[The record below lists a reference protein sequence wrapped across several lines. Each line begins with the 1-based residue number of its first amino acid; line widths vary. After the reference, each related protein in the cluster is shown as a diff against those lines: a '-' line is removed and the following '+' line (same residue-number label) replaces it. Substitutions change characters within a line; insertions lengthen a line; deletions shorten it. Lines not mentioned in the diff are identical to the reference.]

1 MSDEKTRMGPIPET
15 VVTGTALDDAPV
27 APGSCLIEGLLDP
40 CTIVIFGASGDLTLR
55 KLVPALYKLFLNE
68 GLPASFAI
76 VGCSRTELTRDAFRE
91 RLRSGV
97 EEFGGSDL
105 GKWAAFAERIF
116 FFPVQYDSLDS
127 LQELAA
133 YLRSPELSHG
143 SVNNRI
149 FYMATPPAVFHQVGE
164 LIGQTGLTTENRNG
178 NGWVRIVIEK
188 PFSHDLAS
196 AVELN
201 RILTQS
207 FAEHQIYRIDHY
219 VAKET
224 VQNLLMFRFANA
236 IFEPTW
242 NRRYIDY
249 VSITAAETVGV
260 GHRAGYYDEVGVLRD
275 MFQNHMLQL
284 LSMSAMEP
292 PTSFDAERVRDEK
305 VKVFR
310 AMRPFPVDRLDD
322 YLVLGQYGPGNL
334 NGVEVPG
341 YRQEAGVKPASVTP
355 TFALMKVYLDNWR
368 WQGVPFYL
376 ISGKRLP
383 KKSTKIVIG
392 FKRVPHSM
400 FRNVLP
406 EDVTANHL
414 TIGIQP
420 EETITLTVQTKNP
433 GAVVCLRTVSM
444 EFDYRQGYSGPVL
457 DAYEKALLDC
467 MQGDHMLFWR
477 QDGVELTWSFM
488 APVLQ
493 ACELCTH
500 PESRLKTYAS
510 GSWGPPEVDGFI
522 KNTIWGS

>member
-1 MSDEKTRMGPIPET
+1 MIDQKTDIGTIPET

-27 APGSCLIEGLLDP
+27 APGSCIIEGLLDP
-40 CTIVIFGASGDLTLR
+40 FTIIVFGASGDLTLR
-55 KLVPALYKLFLNE
+55 KLIPALYKLYLNG

-76 VGCSRTELTRDAFRE
+76 VGCSRTEMGADAFRE

-97 EEFGGSDL
+97 ERHGGSGMDR
-105 GKWAAFAERIF
+105 WAAFAERVSYYA
-116 FFPVQYDSLDS
+116 VQYDSLES
-127 LQELAA
+127 LQGLAS
-133 YLRSPELSHG
+133 YLRTPELSLG
-143 SVNNRI
+143 PVTNRI

-164 LIGQTGLTTENRNG
+164 LIGLAGLTVENRNG
-178 NGWVRIVIEK
+178 QGWVRIVIEK
-188 PFSHDLAS
+188 PFSHDLES

-201 RILTQS
+201 QILNRS
-207 FAEHQIYRIDHY
+207 FTEDQIYRIDHY

-236 IFEPTW
+236 IFEPIW

-260 GHRAGYYDEVGVLRD
+260 GHRAGYYDVAGVLRD
-275 MFQNHMLQL
+275 MFQNHMMQL

-292 PTSFDAERVRDEK
+292 PPSFGAERVRDEK

-310 AMRPFPVDRLDD
+310 AMRPFPVERLDD
-322 YLVLGQYGPGNL
+322 YLVLGQYGPGTL

-341 YRQEAGVKPASVTP
+341 YRQEAGVAPGSVTP
-355 TFALMKVYLDNWR
+355 TFALMKIFLDNWR

-383 KKSTKIVIG
+383 QKSTKIVIG

-400 FRNVLP
+400 FRHVLP
-406 EDVTANHL
+406 DDVTANQL

-420 EETITLTVQTKNP
+420 EEAITLTFQTKNP
-433 GAVVCLRTVSM
+433 GAVVCLRTVRM
-444 EFDYRQGYSGPVL
+444 EFDYLQGYTGPVL

-488 APVLQ
+488 VPVLQ
-493 ACELCTH
+493 ACEQCTH
-500 PESRLKTYAS
+500 PEARLKTYAS
-510 GSWGPPEVDGFI
+510 GTWGPPETEGFI
-522 KNTIWGS
+522 KTGIWGS